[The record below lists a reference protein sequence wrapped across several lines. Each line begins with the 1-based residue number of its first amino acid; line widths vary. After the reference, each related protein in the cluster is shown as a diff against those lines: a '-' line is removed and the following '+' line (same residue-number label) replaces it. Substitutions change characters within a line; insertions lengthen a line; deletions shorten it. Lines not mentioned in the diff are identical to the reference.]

1 MKQRVNKL
9 FEKLTSM
16 EMVSVGTWKDF
27 EQYLVIQF
35 MIFFFQQQEMDA
47 GMIVSA

>member
-1 MKQRVNKL
+1 
-9 FEKLTSM
+9 M

-35 MIFFFQQQEMDA
+35 MIFSFNSKKWTRE
-47 GMIVSA
+47 